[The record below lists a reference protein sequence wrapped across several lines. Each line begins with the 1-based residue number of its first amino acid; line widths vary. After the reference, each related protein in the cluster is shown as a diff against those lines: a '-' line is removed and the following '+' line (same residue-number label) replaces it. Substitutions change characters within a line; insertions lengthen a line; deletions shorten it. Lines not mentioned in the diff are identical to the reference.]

1 MVGSSKILTVS
12 YGTFSCTLEGFDD
25 SFDTMKAIAEYF
37 RDLAADDR
45 YFGAEPPTPDA
56 EMLARIAERE
66 TARRVEARMGSSGI
80 VLRAAIAD
88 EAVAAPAREPVRA
101 EATPEPTPA
110 PKAAADEM
118 FAPPMPAPR
127 DEPPAPVD
135 AESVAAK
142 LQRIRAVVGRSAAAN
157 ASESY
162 VEDLPLAEVVA
173 DPVVEEAFDDEDLDI
188 AMAEPVEAFD
198 EEAFE
203 EPTQT
208 YEEPV
213 AAEADEVEVEVEEGI
228 AEALSDEGGF
238 EDEDEDAVYAGA
250 EEILAEIPEEIV
262 AEEVSEEDIAELE
275 ALIAAV
281 DDEEDYAGEDY
292 IDDEASEDDEA
303 AVAEAEEF
311 EDDEDGWDE
320 VDDDLSADGT
330 IEEPISS
337 KVFQLTEAMEA
348 DDEADEAYAEDDF
361 DDEDDADLIAAIA
374 AEAEDDQD
382 DDEAAPDLAGL
393 DGLEELEAFAEFDD
407 GELSDEEEAA
417 LMRDLALADADEIDE
432 EDAAELTFDDED
444 LDEEEIEAVE
454 SAREILGAE
463 PDEDEAAMARIMS
476 QTDAEMDQ
484 PENRVRRDAIA
495 HLKAAYAA
503 TEAAR
508 ALGENPGDDTEVRSA
523 FRQDLDTVIRPVR
536 RVPRPESGEPRPE
549 RPERP
554 RAAPLRLVASQRVDI
569 EPVKAAPAAISP
581 ARPRRAEPL
590 ERPQAAAPRGAG
602 SFADYAEE
610 VGATSLAELLEAAAA
625 YTFYVEGVDEF
636 SRPQIMKKVRDL
648 SPDDFNREDGL
659 RSFGTLL
666 RQGRIMKIRNGRFQ
680 ISEQTRFRPEPR
692 AAQG

>member
-56 EMLARIAERE
+56 DMLARIAERE
-66 TARRVEARMGSSGI
+66 IDRRVEARMESSGI

-88 EAVAAPAREPVRA
+88 EARAAPAPQPVRA
-101 EATPEPTPA
+101 EAQPA
-110 PKAAADEM
+110 PETATEPAAEEIYV
-118 FAPPMPAPR
+118 PPMPAPR
-127 DEPPAPVD
+127 DEPATVD

-142 LQRIRAVVGRSAAAN
+142 LQRIRAVVGRSATAG

-162 VEDLPLAEVVA
+162 VEDLSLAEVVA
-173 DPVVEEAFDDEDLDI
+173 DPVVDQSYDDEGEEPVAEMI
-188 AMAEPVEAFD
+188 AEPVEAFD
-198 EEAFE
+198 EPVFE
-203 EPTQT
+203 ELA
-208 YEEPV
+208 V
-213 AAEADEVEVEVEEGI
+213 ADAAENFVAELAQEADLADEDGIVATEEV
-228 AEALSDEGGF
+228 
-238 EDEDEDAVYAGA
+238 
-250 EEILAEIPEEIV
+250 LAEIPEEIL
-262 AEEVSEEDIAELE
+262 EDEVSEEDIAELE
-275 ALIAAV
+275 ALIAAA
-281 DDEEDYAGEDY
+281 DDAEDLYEEDF
-292 IDDEASEDDEA
+292 DEVSEEDEA
-303 AVAEAEEF
+303 AVAETEELD
-311 EDDEDGWDE
+311 DDEDGWDE
-320 VDDDLSADGT
+320 VENDLAADGT

-348 DDEADEAYAEDDF
+348 EDDAEEAYAEDDA
-361 DDEDDADLIAAIA
+361 DDEADVDLIAAV
-374 AEAEDDQD
+374 AEE
-382 DDEAAPDLAGL
+382 APDLAAL
-393 DGLEELEAFAEFDD
+393 DGLEELEAFNEFDD
-407 GELSDEEEAA
+407 GELSEEDEAA
-417 LMRDLALADADEIDE
+417 LMRDLAWADEDE
-432 EDAAELTFDDED
+432 DDDEADEMAFDEDDLDED
-444 LDEEEIEAVE
+444 LDEEDITPVE
-454 SAREILGAE
+454 SAREMLGAE

-476 QTDAEMDQ
+476 QTDVEMDQ
-484 PENRVRRDAIA
+484 PENKVRRDAIA

-508 ALGENPGDDTEVRSA
+508 ALGETPGDDTEVRSA

-536 RVPRPESGEPRPE
+536 RVPRPESGEHRTERPE

-554 RAAPLRLVASQRVDI
+554 RVAPLRLVASQRVDI
-569 EPVKAAPAAISP
+569 EPAPVSPAAISP
-581 ARPRRAEPL
+581 VRPRRAEPV
-590 ERPQAAAPRGAG
+590 ERPQAATPRGAG

-625 YTFYVEGVDEF
+625 YTSYVEGVDEF

-680 ISEQTRFRPEPR
+680 VSEQTRFRPEPR

>member
-56 EMLARIAERE
+56 EMLTRIAERE
-66 TARRVEARMGSSGI
+66 TARRVEARMETSGI
-80 VLRAAIAD
+80 VLRAAVAD
-88 EAVAAPAREPVRA
+88 EARAAPVSAPEPVRV
-101 EATPEPTPA
+101 EAAPRQAPE
-110 PKAAADEM
+110 AAASEM
-118 FAPPMPAPR
+118 FVPPMPAPR
-127 DEPPAPVD
+127 DEPPAPAD

-142 LQRIRAVVGRSAAAN
+142 LQRIRAVVGRSAAATV
-157 ASESY
+157 SESY

-173 DPVVEEAFDDEDLDI
+173 DRPYADEAADAAI
-188 AMAEPVEAFD
+188 AEPVEAFD
-198 EEAFE
+198 EIAFE
-203 EPTQT
+203 EQSLTF
-208 YEEPV
+208 EEPPTAEV
-213 AAEADEVEVEVEEGI
+213 ADAAEETIEARSEETIHLDEEV
-228 AEALSDEGGF
+228 
-238 EDEDEDAVYAGA
+238 A
-250 EEILAEIPEEIV
+250 EEILAEMPQEILE
-262 AEEVSEEDIAELE
+262 EEVSEEDIAALE
-275 ALIAAV
+275 ALIAAADDAEEDFTFDDASD
-281 DDEEDYAGEDY
+281 DDET
-292 IDDEASEDDEA
+292 
-303 AVAEAEEF
+303 AVADAEVLGDD
-311 EDDEDGWDE
+311 DDEDGWDE
-320 VDDDLSADGT
+320 IEDDLAADGT

-348 DDEADEAYAEDDF
+348 DDEAEDAFSEVDF

-374 AEAEDDQD
+374 GRDVD

-407 GELSDEEEAA
+407 GELSDEDEAA
-417 LMRDLALADADEIDE
+417 LMRDLALADSDEIEE
-432 EDAAELTFDDED
+432 EDAAELAFDDDNLED
-444 LDEEEIEAVE
+444 DEIEAVE

-463 PDEDEAAMARIMS
+463 PNEDEAAMARIMS
-476 QTDAEMDQ
+476 QTDAAMDE
-484 PENRVRRDAIA
+484 PENKVRRDAIA

-508 ALGENPGDDTEVRSA
+508 ALGEKPGDDAEARSA
-523 FRQDLDTVIRPVR
+523 FRKDLDTVIRPVR
-536 RVPRPESGEPRPE
+536 RVPRPEGGESRAE

-569 EPVKAAPAAISP
+569 APAKAVPAAISP
-581 ARPRRAEPL
+581 VRPRRAEPA
-590 ERPQAAAPRGAG
+590 EHPQAAAPRDAS

-625 YTFYVEGVDEF
+625 YTSYVEGVDEF

-648 SPDDFNREDGL
+648 APDDFNREDGL

-666 RQGRIMKIRNGRFQ
+666 RQGRITKIRNGRFQ
-680 ISEQTRFRPEPR
+680 ISDQTRFRPEPR

>member
-56 EMLARIAERE
+56 EMLTRIAERE
-66 TARRVEARMGSSGI
+66 TARRVEARMETSGI
-80 VLRAAIAD
+80 VLRAAVAD
-88 EAVAAPAREPVRA
+88 EARAAPVSAPEPVRV
-101 EATPEPTPA
+101 EAAPRQAPE
-110 PKAAADEM
+110 AAASEM
-118 FAPPMPAPR
+118 FVPPMPAPR
-127 DEPPAPVD
+127 DEPPAPAD

-142 LQRIRAVVGRSAAAN
+142 LQRIRAVVGRSAAATV
-157 ASESY
+157 SESY

-173 DPVVEEAFDDEDLDI
+173 DRPYADEAADAAI
-188 AMAEPVEAFD
+188 AEPVEAFD
-198 EEAFE
+198 EIAFE
-203 EPTQT
+203 EQSLTF
-208 YEEPV
+208 EEPPTAEV
-213 AAEADEVEVEVEEGI
+213 ADAAEETIEARSEETIHLDEEV
-228 AEALSDEGGF
+228 
-238 EDEDEDAVYAGA
+238 A
-250 EEILAEIPEEIV
+250 EEILAEMPQEILE
-262 AEEVSEEDIAELE
+262 EEVSEEDNAALE
-275 ALIAAV
+275 ALIAAADDAEEDFTFDDASD
-281 DDEEDYAGEDY
+281 DDETAVADAEVLG
-292 IDDEASEDDEA
+292 DDEAEDAFSE
-303 AVAEAEEF
+303 V
-311 EDDEDGWDE
+311 
-320 VDDDLSADGT
+320 
-330 IEEPISS
+330 
-337 KVFQLTEAMEA
+337 
-348 DDEADEAYAEDDF
+348 DF

-374 AEAEDDQD
+374 GRDVD

-407 GELSDEEEAA
+407 GELSDEDEAA
-417 LMRDLALADADEIDE
+417 LMRDLALADSDEIEE
-432 EDAAELTFDDED
+432 EDAAELAFDDDNLED
-444 LDEEEIEAVE
+444 DEIEAVE

-476 QTDAEMDQ
+476 QTDAAMDE
-484 PENRVRRDAIA
+484 PENKVRRDAIA

-508 ALGENPGDDTEVRSA
+508 ALGEKPGDDAEARSA
-523 FRQDLDTVIRPVR
+523 FRKDLDTVIRPVR
-536 RVPRPESGEPRPE
+536 RVPRPEGGESRAE

-569 EPVKAAPAAISP
+569 APAKAVPAAISP
-581 ARPRRAEPL
+581 VRPRRAEPA
-590 ERPQAAAPRGAG
+590 EHPQAAAPRDAS

-625 YTFYVEGVDEF
+625 YTSYVEGVDEF

-648 SPDDFNREDGL
+648 APDDFNREDGL

-666 RQGRIMKIRNGRFQ
+666 RQGRITKIRNGRFQ
-680 ISEQTRFRPEPR
+680 ISDQTRFRPEPR

>member
-66 TARRVEARMGSSGI
+66 TARRVEARMGTSGI

-88 EAVAAPAREPVRA
+88 EAAAASAPEPVRA
-101 EATPEPTPA
+101 EATPEPKPA
-110 PKAAADEM
+110 PEATADEM
-118 FAPPMPAPR
+118 FVPPMPAPR

-142 LQRIRAVVGRSAAAN
+142 LQRIRAVVGRSAATT

-173 DPVVEEAFDDEDLDI
+173 DPVMEEAFDDEDLDI

-203 EPTQT
+203 EPAQT
-208 YEEPV
+208 FEEPV
-213 AAEADEVEVEVEEGI
+213 AAEAADDEEEI
-228 AEALSDEGGF
+228 AEALSEVGGF
-238 EDEDEDAVYAGA
+238 EDEDAVFSGA

-281 DDEEDYAGEDY
+281 DDEEEYAGEDS
-292 IDDEASEDDEA
+292 IDDEASEDDEV
-303 AVAEAEEF
+303 AVAEAEKF

-320 VDDDLSADGT
+320 VDDDLSADGN

-337 KVFQLTEAMEA
+337 KIFQLTEAMEA
-348 DDEADEAYAEDDF
+348 DDKADEAYAEDDF

-407 GELSDEEEAA
+407 GELSDDEEAA

-432 EDAAELTFDDED
+432 EDAAELAFDDED

-476 QTDAEMDQ
+476 QTDAAMDQ
-484 PENRVRRDAIA
+484 PENKVRRDAIA

-523 FRQDLDTVIRPVR
+523 FRQDLDTVIRPIR
-536 RVPRPESGEPRPE
+536 RVPRPESGEPRP
-549 RPERP
+549 
-554 RAAPLRLVASQRVDI
+554 
-569 EPVKAAPAAISP
+569 
-581 ARPRRAEPL
+581 
-590 ERPQAAAPRGAG
+590 
-602 SFADYAEE
+602 
-610 VGATSLAELLEAAAA
+610 
-625 YTFYVEGVDEF
+625 
-636 SRPQIMKKVRDL
+636 
-648 SPDDFNREDGL
+648 
-659 RSFGTLL
+659 
-666 RQGRIMKIRNGRFQ
+666 
-680 ISEQTRFRPEPR
+680 
-692 AAQG
+692 

>member
-66 TARRVEARMGSSGI
+66 TARRVEARMETSGI
-80 VLRAAIAD
+80 VLRAAITD
-88 EAVAAPAREPVRA
+88 EAQAAPVSTPEPVRA
-101 EATPEPTPA
+101 EAA
-110 PKAAADEM
+110 PKQAPEAAPAEM
-118 FAPPMPAPR
+118 FVPPMPAPR
-127 DEPPAPVD
+127 DEPAVPAD

-142 LQRIRAVVGRSAAAN
+142 LLRIRAVVGRSAAATV
-157 ASESY
+157 SESY
-162 VEDLPLAEVVA
+162 VEDLPLAAVVA
-173 DPVVEEAFDDEDLDI
+173 DQAYEDEAADEAI
-188 AMAEPVEAFD
+188 AEPVEAFD

-208 YEEPV
+208 FEEPQTAEV
-213 AAEADEVEVEVEEGI
+213 ADAEKGTV
-228 AEALSDEGGF
+228 EALSE
-238 EDEDEDAVYAGA
+238 ETILLDEDVT
-250 EEILAEIPEEIV
+250 EEILAEMPQEILE
-262 AEEVSEEDIAELE
+262 EEVSEEDIAALE
-275 ALIAAV
+275 ALIAAA
-281 DDEEDYAGEDY
+281 DDAEEDFAF
-292 IDDEASEDDEA
+292 DDASEDDET
-303 AVAEAEEF
+303 AVAEAEVLA

-320 VDDDLSADGT
+320 IEDDLAADGT

-348 DDEADEAYAEDDF
+348 GDAAEAAYAEDDVE
-361 DDEDDADLIAAIA
+361 DEGDAELIAAIA
-374 AEAEDDQD
+374 SEADKED
-382 DDEAAPDLAGL
+382 ATPDLAEL
-393 DGLEELEAFAEFDD
+393 DGLEELEAFAEFDE
-407 GELSDEEEAA
+407 GALSDEDEAA
-417 LMRDLALADADEIDE
+417 LMRDLAWADVDEADEE
-432 EDAAELTFDDED
+432 EDAAELAFDDED
-444 LDEEEIEAVE
+444 LDDEETEAVE
-454 SAREILGAE
+454 SARDILGAE

-476 QTDAEMDQ
+476 QTDAAMDE
-484 PENRVRRDAIA
+484 PENKVRRDAIA

-508 ALGENPGDDTEVRSA
+508 ALGEKPGDDAEARSA
-523 FRQDLDTVIRPVR
+523 FRKDLDTVIRPVR
-536 RVPRPESGEPRPE
+536 RVPRPDGGEPRAE

-569 EPVKAAPAAISP
+569 EQVKAAPAAISP
-581 ARPRRAEPL
+581 VRPRRAEPL
-590 ERPQAAAPRGAG
+590 EHPQVAPTPRGAG
-602 SFADYAEE
+602 SFADYAQE

-625 YTFYVEGVDEF
+625 YTSYIEGVDEF

-680 ISEQTRFRPEPR
+680 ISDQTRFRPEPR

>member
-66 TARRVEARMGSSGI
+66 TARRVEARMGTSGI

-88 EAVAAPAREPVRA
+88 EAAAASAPEPVRA
-101 EATPEPTPA
+101 EATPEPKPA
-110 PKAAADEM
+110 PEATADEM
-118 FAPPMPAPR
+118 FVPPMPAPR

-142 LQRIRAVVGRSAAAN
+142 LQRIRAVVGRSAATT

-173 DPVVEEAFDDEDLDI
+173 DPVMEEAFDDEDLDI

-203 EPTQT
+203 EPAQT
-208 YEEPV
+208 FEEPV
-213 AAEADEVEVEVEEGI
+213 AAEAADDEEEI
-228 AEALSDEGGF
+228 AEASSEVGGF
-238 EDEDEDAVYAGA
+238 EDEDAVFSGA

-281 DDEEDYAGEDY
+281 DDEEEYAGEDS
-292 IDDEASEDDEA
+292 IDDEASEDDEV
-303 AVAEAEEF
+303 AVAEAEKF

-337 KVFQLTEAMEA
+337 KIFQLTEAMEA

-407 GELSDEEEAA
+407 GELSDDEEAA

-432 EDAAELTFDDED
+432 EDAAELAFDDED

-476 QTDAEMDQ
+476 QTDAAMDQ
-484 PENRVRRDAIA
+484 PENKVRRDAIA

-523 FRQDLDTVIRPVR
+523 FRQDLDTVIRPIR

-569 EPVKAAPAAISP
+569 EPVKAAPATISP
-581 ARPRRAEPL
+581 VHPRRAEPL
-590 ERPQAAAPRGAG
+590 ERPQAAAPRGAS

-625 YTFYVEGVDEF
+625 YTSYVEGVDEF

-648 SPDDFNREDGL
+648 SPDNFNREDGL

>member
-56 EMLARIAERE
+56 DMLARIAERE
-66 TARRVEARMGSSGI
+66 IDRRVEARMESSGI

-88 EAVAAPAREPVRA
+88 EARAAPAPQPVRA
-101 EATPEPTPA
+101 EAQPA
-110 PKAAADEM
+110 PETATEPAAEEIYV
-118 FAPPMPAPR
+118 PPMPAPR
-127 DEPPAPVD
+127 DEPATVD

-142 LQRIRAVVGRSAAAN
+142 LQRIRAVVGRSATAG

-162 VEDLPLAEVVA
+162 VEDLSLAEVVA
-173 DPVVEEAFDDEDLDI
+173 DPVVDQSYDDEGEEPVAEMI
-188 AMAEPVEAFD
+188 AEPVEAFD
-198 EEAFE
+198 EPVFE
-203 EPTQT
+203 ELA
-208 YEEPV
+208 V
-213 AAEADEVEVEVEEGI
+213 ADAAENFVAELAQEADLADEDGIVATEEV
-228 AEALSDEGGF
+228 
-238 EDEDEDAVYAGA
+238 
-250 EEILAEIPEEIV
+250 LAEIPEEIL
-262 AEEVSEEDIAELE
+262 EDEVSEEDIAELE
-275 ALIAAV
+275 ALIAAA
-281 DDEEDYAGEDY
+281 DDAEDLYEEDF
-292 IDDEASEDDEA
+292 DEVSEEEEA
-303 AVAEAEEF
+303 AVAETEELD
-311 EDDEDGWDE
+311 DDEDGWDE
-320 VDDDLSADGT
+320 VENDLAADGT

-337 KVFQLTEAMEA
+337 KVFQLTEAMKAE
-348 DDEADEAYAEDDF
+348 DDAEEAYAEDDA
-361 DDEDDADLIAAIA
+361 DDEADVDLIAAV
-374 AEAEDDQD
+374 AEE
-382 DDEAAPDLAGL
+382 APDLAAL
-393 DGLEELEAFAEFDD
+393 DGLEELEAFNEFDD
-407 GELSDEEEAA
+407 GELSEEDEAA
-417 LMRDLALADADEIDE
+417 LMRDLAWADEDE
-432 EDAAELTFDDED
+432 DDDEADEMAFDEDDLDED
-444 LDEEEIEAVE
+444 LDEEDIVPVE
-454 SAREILGAE
+454 SAREMLGAE

-476 QTDAEMDQ
+476 QTDVEMDQ
-484 PENRVRRDAIA
+484 PENKVRRDAIA

-508 ALGENPGDDTEVRSA
+508 ALGETPGDDTEVRSA

-536 RVPRPESGEPRPE
+536 RVPRPESGEHRTERPE

-554 RAAPLRLVASQRVDI
+554 RVAPLRLVASQRVDI
-569 EPVKAAPAAISP
+569 EPAPVSPAAISP
-581 ARPRRAEPL
+581 VRPRRAEPV
-590 ERPQAAAPRGAG
+590 ERPQAATPRGAG

-625 YTFYVEGVDEF
+625 YTSYVEGVDEF

-680 ISEQTRFRPEPR
+680 VSEQTRFRPEPR

>member
-56 EMLARIAERE
+56 DMLARIAERE
-66 TARRVEARMGSSGI
+66 IDRRVEARMESSGI

-88 EAVAAPAREPVRA
+88 EARAAPAPQPIRA
-101 EATPEPTPA
+101 EAQPAPETAPEP
-110 PKAAADEM
+110 AAEELYV
-118 FAPPMPAPR
+118 PPMPAPR
-127 DEPPAPVD
+127 DEPATVD

-142 LQRIRAVVGRSAAAN
+142 LQRIRAVVGRSAAAG

-162 VEDLPLAEVVA
+162 VEDLSLAEVVA
-173 DPVVEEAFDDEDLDI
+173 DPVVDQSYDDKDEEPVAEVI
-188 AMAEPVEAFD
+188 AEPVEAFD
-198 EEAFE
+198 EPVFE
-203 EPTQT
+203 ELA
-208 YEEPV
+208 V
-213 AAEADEVEVEVEEGI
+213 ADDAEDFVAELAEEAD
-228 AEALSDEGGF
+228 LGG
-238 EDEDEDAVYAGA
+238 EDSFVAA
-250 EEILAEIPEEIV
+250 EEILTELPEELL
-262 AEEVSEEDIAELE
+262 EDEVSEEDIAELE
-275 ALIAAV
+275 ALIAAA
-281 DDEEDYAGEDY
+281 DDAEDLYEEDF
-292 IDDEASEDDEA
+292 DEVSEDDEA
-303 AVAEAEEF
+303 AVAEAEELD
-311 EDDEDGWDE
+311 DDEDGWDE
-320 VDDDLSADGT
+320 VEDDLAADGT

-348 DDEADEAYAEDDF
+348 ADDAEEAYAEDEA
-361 DDEDDADLIAAIA
+361 DDEADVDLIAAIA
-374 AEAEDDQD
+374 AGDDAE
-382 DDEAAPDLAGL
+382 ETPDLAAL
-393 DGLEELEAFAEFDD
+393 DGLEELEAFNEFDD
-407 GELSDEEEAA
+407 GELSEEDEAA
-417 LMRDLALADADEIDE
+417 LMRDLAWADEDEAEEDADEMAFDE
-432 EDAAELTFDDED
+432 DDLDDD
-444 LDEEEIEAVE
+444 LDEEDIAPVE
-454 SAREILGAE
+454 SARDMLGAE

-476 QTDAEMDQ
+476 QTDVEMDQ
-484 PENRVRRDAIA
+484 PENKVRRDAIA

-508 ALGENPGDDTEVRSA
+508 ALGETPGDDAEVRSA

-536 RVPRPESGEPRPE
+536 RVPRPESGEHRADRPE

-554 RAAPLRLVASQRVDI
+554 RVAPLRLVASQRVDI
-569 EPVKAAPAAISP
+569 EPAPVSPAAISP
-581 ARPRRAEPL
+581 VRPRRAEPV

-625 YTFYVEGVDEF
+625 YTSYVEGVDEF

-648 SPDDFNREDGL
+648 SPEEFNREDGL
-659 RSFGTLL
+659 RSFGALL

-680 ISEQTRFRPEPR
+680 VSDQTRFRPEPR

>member
-56 EMLARIAERE
+56 DMLARIAERE
-66 TARRVEARMGSSGI
+66 IDRRVEARMESSGI

-88 EAVAAPAREPVRA
+88 EARAAPAPEPVRA
-101 EATPEPTPA
+101 DTQPA
-110 PKAAADEM
+110 PETATEPAAEEIYV
-118 FAPPMPAPR
+118 PPMPAPR
-127 DEPPAPVD
+127 DEPATVD

-142 LQRIRAVVGRSAAAN
+142 LQRIRAVVGRSATAG

-162 VEDLPLAEVVA
+162 VEDLSLAEVVA
-173 DPVVEEAFDDEDLDI
+173 DPVVDQSYDDEGEEPVAEMI
-188 AMAEPVEAFD
+188 AEPVEAFD
-198 EEAFE
+198 EPVFE
-203 EPTQT
+203 ELA
-208 YEEPV
+208 V
-213 AAEADEVEVEVEEGI
+213 ADAAENFVAELAQEADLADEDGIVATEEV
-228 AEALSDEGGF
+228 
-238 EDEDEDAVYAGA
+238 
-250 EEILAEIPEEIV
+250 LAEIPEEIL
-262 AEEVSEEDIAELE
+262 EDEVSEEDIAELE
-275 ALIAAV
+275 ALIAAA
-281 DDEEDYAGEDY
+281 DDAEDLYEEDF
-292 IDDEASEDDEA
+292 DEVSEEDEA
-303 AVAEAEEF
+303 AVAETEELD
-311 EDDEDGWDE
+311 DDEDGWDE
-320 VDDDLSADGT
+320 VENDLAADGT

-348 DDEADEAYAEDDF
+348 EDDAEEAYAEDDA
-361 DDEDDADLIAAIA
+361 DDEADVDLIAAV
-374 AEAEDDQD
+374 AEE
-382 DDEAAPDLAGL
+382 APDLAAL
-393 DGLEELEAFAEFDD
+393 DGLEELEAFNEFDD
-407 GELSDEEEAA
+407 GELSEEDEAA
-417 LMRDLALADADEIDE
+417 LMRDLAWADEDE
-432 EDAAELTFDDED
+432 DDDEADEMAFDEDDLDED
-444 LDEEEIEAVE
+444 LDEEDIAPVE
-454 SAREILGAE
+454 SAREMLGAE

-476 QTDAEMDQ
+476 QTDVEMDQ
-484 PENRVRRDAIA
+484 PENKVRRDAIA

-508 ALGENPGDDTEVRSA
+508 ALGETPGDDTEVRSA

-536 RVPRPESGEPRPE
+536 RVPRPESGEHRTERPE

-554 RAAPLRLVASQRVDI
+554 RVAPLRLVASQRVDI
-569 EPVKAAPAAISP
+569 EPAPVSPAAISP
-581 ARPRRAEPL
+581 VRPRRAEPV
-590 ERPQAAAPRGAG
+590 ERPQAATPRGAG
-602 SFADYAEE
+602 SLADYAEE

-625 YTFYVEGVDEF
+625 YTSYVEGVDEF

-680 ISEQTRFRPEPR
+680 VSEQTRFRPEPR